1 MKVPIP
7 AWSAHVAR
15 YGDRQARER
24 LRRRTR
30 DRRVVVR
37 ETREGLAIVWSLIHE
52 GLGGSPAD
60 NRRKFAEVI
69 RKMLQRVKEQRERIN
84 GFCAPGVSLQRLP

>member
-1 MKVPIP
+1 MKVPIHV
-7 AWSAHVAR
+7 WTAHVAR

-24 LRRRTR
+24 LRWRTR
-30 DRRVVVR
+30 ERRVVVR
-37 ETREGLAIVWSLIHE
+37 DTREGLALVWSLIHE
-52 GLGGSPAD
+52 GLGGSPAG

-84 GFCAPGVSLQRLP
+84 GFCATGVALQRLP